1 MLLLLTALY
10 NETVYGVS
18 AVDAASSRRVYRAP
32 CGLDAMFTA
41 DDDGKLCA
49 GVSYSGTWQSFAD
62 LSRRLVLGSSS
73 ASAAEVA
80 YDIADDVA
88 DRCPQSGK
96 GSNDCQSHETTGDG
110 VFHSRQP
117 LFFAPQRIQLVLKL
131 RHDIFSPHY

>member
-10 NETVYGVS
+10 TETVYGVS

-32 CGLDAMFTA
+32 CGHDAMFTA

-73 ASAAEVA
+73 ASAADLG
-80 YDIADDVA
+80 YDIADNLT
-88 DRCPQSGK
+88 DRFPQSGK
-96 GSNDCQSHETTGDG
+96 GPYDHQSHEAAGDG
-110 VFHSRQP
+110 IFHGRQP
-117 LFFAPQRIQLVLKL
+117 LFFAPQRIQLVLNL